1 MSFTL
6 IGTAVTKDIILS
18 SISTTISATTSIIKF
33 ILCQKESELEVF
45 KRELFKSDLCN
56 NLDIISSLISDIV
69 MNHNIKIKNKED
81 KYELEKIEIID
92 NSMVND
98 SCLILHNDCKIKKK
112 NINLPDPVKQIL
124 FTTYEIINDIKKYLE
139 IIQSK
144 IYSHE
149 NKYFKKWRVINI
161 TEDINNIINI
171 NLVFEKRMKLLFEVI
186 KIYKNQII

>member
-1 MSFTL
+1 
-6 IGTAVTKDIILS
+6 
-18 SISTTISATTSIIKF
+18 
-33 ILCQKESELEVF
+33 
-45 KRELFKSDLCN
+45 
-56 NLDIISSLISDIV
+56 LDIISSLINDIV
-69 MNHNIKIKNKED
+69 TNHNIKIKNKED

-98 SCLILHNDCKIKKK
+98 SCLILHNDYKIKKK
-112 NINLPDPVKQIL
+112 NIILPEPVKQIL

-149 NKYFKKWRVINI
+149 NKYFKNWRAINI
-161 TEDINNIINI
+161 TSDINNIINI